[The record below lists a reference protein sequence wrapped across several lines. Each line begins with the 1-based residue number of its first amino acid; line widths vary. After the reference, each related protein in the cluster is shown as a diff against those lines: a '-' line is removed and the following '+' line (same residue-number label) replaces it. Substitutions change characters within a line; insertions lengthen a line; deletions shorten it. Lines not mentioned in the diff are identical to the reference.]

1 MTTEQNKKDLYK
13 NYLKEAVANLQAK
26 DLLAVRMKEVKEAA
40 KESGFDPK
48 EFALDVKTVHDR
60 ESAEKTLE
68 ALQISIESVDELG
81 L

>member
-1 MTTEQNKKDLYK
+1 MTTEQNKKDLYR
-13 NYLKEAVANLQAK
+13 NYVKEAVANLQAK
-26 DLLAVRMKEVKEAA
+26 DLLAVRMKEIKEAA

>member
-1 MTTEQNKKDLYK
+1 MTDTQNKKALYK
-13 NYLKEAVANLQAK
+13 NYIQEAVANLQAK
-26 DLLAVRMKEVKEAA
+26 DLLALRMKEIKEAA